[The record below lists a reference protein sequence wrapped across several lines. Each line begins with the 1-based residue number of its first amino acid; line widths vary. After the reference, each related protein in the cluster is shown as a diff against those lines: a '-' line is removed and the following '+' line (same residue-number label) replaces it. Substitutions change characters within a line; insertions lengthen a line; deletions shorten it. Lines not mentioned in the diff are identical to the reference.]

1 MSDNL
6 KFHEAANIFPLMF
19 DAEFDALKA
28 DIASQGVQLPIEL
41 LDGLII
47 DGRNRYRACVELGK
61 KCPSVVVRCDDPVAY
76 VLSRNL
82 HRRHLTPSQL
92 AMVGD
97 KARALFDKLAKERQK
112 AGGKEGR
119 HRQLGGDVETLPPP
133 QKSRDAA
140 GKAVGVSGKLID
152 SAAKVRKEG
161 VPELAKAVEEGRIS
175 VSMAA
180 KLADADSDTQN
191 KVASAAKF
199 SGGRYRLPKKQK
211 ADENIEPGKL
221 RGVGVLRAN
230 EAVDALKRIPKND
243 ALRKRGFQ
251 IVTDWIKV
259 NK

>member
-112 AGGKEGR
+112 ARKGNQPGATP
-119 HRQLGGDVETLPPP
+119 ETLPELR
-133 QKSRDAA
+133 KGDARDAA

>member
-97 KARALFDKLAKERQK
+97 KARALFDRLAKERQK
-112 AGGKEGR
+112 EHRGTAPGKNTCGNVSTSDS
-119 HRQLGGDVETLPPP
+119 G
-133 QKSRDAA
+133 KSRDAA